1 MTEQKGRWERQG
13 LIPASRREPGAG
25 AGAARAGAGTG
36 AVQGGGEWSPEPI
49 YASLL
54 AQWSAQGKAVPGPD
68 QEWTTI
74 VSRSCWPR
82 W

>member
-25 AGAARAGAGTG
+25 AGAARAGVRPGTG
-36 AVQGGGEWSPEPI
+36 PGVAERGEEPI

-54 AQWSAQGKAVPGPD
+54 AQWSAQGKTVPGPD
-68 QEWTTI
+68 HEWTAI